1 MKVGVILG
9 SVRPGRLS
17 SRVGEHVAKALE
29 ARGHTPKIFDPAENQ
44 LPLLEIPLHFFP
56 PNQEPPAILKRLQQE
71 LNEQDA
77 YIFVTAEYNLNVA
90 PALLNFV
97 DHFPYNT
104 WRWKCA
110 SVISYSMGNFG
121 GMIAQ
126 QTLRQTLG
134 MIGLAALPTSVTLP
148 NVQEQIDELGNCNG
162 DRKQSIEKNIEKL
175 LDELEFFS
183 NAVLAKKETTVV
195 PFNDE

>member
-1 MKVGVILG
+1 
-9 SVRPGRLS
+9 
-17 SRVGEHVAKALE
+17 
-29 ARGHTPKIFDPAENQ
+29 
-44 LPLLEIPLHFFP
+44 
-56 PNQEPPAILKRLQQE
+56 
-71 LNEQDA
+71 
-77 YIFVTAEYNLNVA
+77 
-90 PALLNFV
+90 
-97 DHFPYNT
+97 
-104 WRWKCA
+104 
-110 SVISYSMGNFG
+110 MGNFG